1 MQMQNRSKFIAAA
14 LAATAL
20 VTGGL
25 GASTAHA
32 DSILTGNFG
41 VDNYGFVYISTSA
54 TSLGTL
60 IGSTATWNPAE
71 ALAATRLFG
80 GTTYYLNVEAINGD
94 PGTAHNSGAF
104 IGDFSLSG
112 GGTFSNGTTH
122 LLTGTAGW
130 LGSYN
135 DANYTDTAQAWVAP
149 TGSVTDE
156 GLNGISPYGAI
167 SGISGSAD
175 FIWATDSESGPANG
189 NQCAACTVDYQTVIT
204 TAVPEPSSWTVM
216 LMGLA
221 GLAGALVLRRGKAAD
236 IG

>member
-1 MQMQNRSKFIAAA
+1 MKNRSRISAGILAAMA
-14 LAATAL
+14 LA
-20 VTGGL
+20 TGGL
-25 GASTAHA
+25 GAGPAHA

-41 VDNYGFVYISTSA
+41 VDNFGFVYISTSA
-54 TSLGTL
+54 TTLGTL

-71 ALAATRLFG
+71 ALTATRLFG
-80 GTTYYLNVEAINGD
+80 GMTYYINVEAINGD

-112 GGTFSNGTTH
+112 GGTFSNGTTT

-130 LGSYN
+130 QGSYN
-135 DANYTDTAQAWVAP
+135 DSNYTDTAQNWLAP
-149 TGSVTDE
+149 TGGVAVE
-156 GLNGISPYGAI
+156 GVNGISPYGTI
-167 SGISGSAD
+167 GGLGSAD
-175 FIWATDSESGPANG
+175 FIWASDALSESGSVNG
-189 NQCAACTVDYQTVIT
+189 DQCAACTVDFQTVIT

-221 GLAGALVLRRGKAAD
+221 GLAGALGLRRRKAAD